1 MKVVFCIYNL
11 CGCLPGIRSS
21 CIRSEIKDNILA
33 KYKTL
38 LCYLFISLFKGKK
51 SVVHVACFILR
62 DFLKLPVV
70 VVSLLSWTISL
81 CNRERIIISYL
92 YTELPEQH
100 LYRNLSGQK
109 NVLAKTE
116 GKLNGR
122 SEKKEKVQTKIIWR

>member
-1 MKVVFCIYNL
+1 M
-11 CGCLPGIRSS
+11 
-21 CIRSEIKDNILA
+21 
-33 KYKTL
+33 
-38 LCYLFISLFKGKK
+38 
-51 SVVHVACFILR
+51 ACFILR

-70 VVSLLSWTISL
+70 VVSLLSQAISL